1 MNRLFAA
8 AVAWLIVGMLI
19 CCQIASAAEQCK
31 VIIDYGDGSQK
42 HFTELLWRDG
52 LTVLEATKLAE
63 KHPRGITTKS
73 RSSGSTAFLTQIDDV
88 SNEGG
93 SGRNWVFRVNGKLG
107 DRSCGVYKVEAGG
120 TVLWRF
126 QTYE

>member
-1 MNRLFAA
+1 MARSIINLSVSLIAI
-8 AVAWLIVGMLI
+8 VA
-19 CCQIASAAEQCK
+19 CCQMASAAEHYQLI
-31 VIIDYGDGSQK
+31 VDYGDNSQK
-42 HFTELLWRDG
+42 HFTELPWRDG
-52 LTVLEATKLAE
+52 LTVLEATKIAQ
-63 KHPRGITTKS
+63 KHPRGIQAKS

-93 SGRNWVFRVNGKLG
+93 DGRNWVFRVNGELG
-107 DRSCGVYKVEAGG
+107 DRSCGVYKVNAGD